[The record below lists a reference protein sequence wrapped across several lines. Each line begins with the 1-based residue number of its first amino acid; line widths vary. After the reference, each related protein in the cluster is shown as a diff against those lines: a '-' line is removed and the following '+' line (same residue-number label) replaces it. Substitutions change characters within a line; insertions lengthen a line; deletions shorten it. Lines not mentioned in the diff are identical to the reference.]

1 MTTFQKKVYDALCE
15 IPEGKVV
22 SYQTLAEHLGIRSSQ
37 AVGQALKKNPNSP
50 EVPCHRV
57 IKKNGHLGGFMGSL
71 DNQKKR
77 ALLDAEG
84 VIFDNEG
91 ILVTKNAWYC
101 FKKKA

>member
-22 SYQTLAEHLGIRSSQ
+22 SYQTLAEHLGIR
-37 AVGQALKKNPNSP
+37 
-50 EVPCHRV
+50 
-57 IKKNGHLGGFMGSL
+57 SL